1 MVDIPRAEEFAT
13 VIGADAQFK
22 GELTFQ
28 GGVRIDGLFE
38 GSITTPG
45 KILVSREGRLKA
57 EVKAGSL
64 VVEGQIEGNATVK
77 DRVEL
82 RATCTLKGDLKAAKL
97 NVVEG
102 ATFVG
107 RCEVGAGAGAAASEG
122 AGAHAHA
129 PAEPIRPAVSVTGR
143 R

>member
-1 MVDIPRAEEFAT
+1 MVDVARAEEFAT

-28 GGVRIDGLFE
+28 GGVRIDGKFE
-38 GSITTPG
+38 GSITTTG
-45 KILVSREGRLKA
+45 KVLVSREGNLKA
-57 EVKAGSL
+57 EVKAGHL
-64 VVEGQIEGNATVK
+64 VVEGTIEGNATVK
-77 DRVEL
+77 DRAEL

-102 ATFVG
+102 ATFIG
-107 RCEVGAGAGAAASEG
+107 RCEVGAGAGAADHGPAP
-122 AGAHAHA
+122 A
-129 PAEPIRPAVSVTGR
+129 PAEMGGMRPPIAVAGR

>member
-1 MVDIPRAEEFAT
+1 MVDIPRADEFAT
-13 VIGADAQFK
+13 IIGADAQFK

-38 GSITTPG
+38 GSVTTPG

-82 RATCTLKGDLKAAKL
+82 RATGTLKGDLKAAKL

-107 RCEVGAGAGAAASEG
+107 RCEVGAGAGAVAGEG
-122 AGAHAHA
+122 AAAHHA
-129 PAEPIRPAVSVTGR
+129 AAAEPMRPAVSVAGR

>member
-64 VVEGQIEGNATVK
+64 TVEGQIEGNVVVK
-77 DRVEL
+77 DRAEL

-102 ATFVG
+102 ATFIG
-107 RCEVGAGAGAAASEG
+107 RCEVGAGAGTAEGAPAAAG
-122 AGAHAHA
+122 HAHA
-129 PAEPIRPAVSVTGR
+129 PEGMRPAVAVAGR

>member
-1 MVDIPRAEEFAT
+1 MVDVVRAEEFAT

-38 GSITTPG
+38 GSITTTG
-45 KILVSREGRLKA
+45 KVLVSREGRLKA
-57 EVKAGSL
+57 EVKAGML
-64 VVEGQIEGNATVK
+64 VVEGTIEGNVTVK
-77 DRVEL
+77 DRAEL
-82 RATCTLKGDLKAAKL
+82 RATCTLRGDLKAMKL

-107 RCEVGAGAGAAASEG
+107 RCEVGAGAASADG
-122 AGAHAHA
+122 SA
-129 PAEPIRPAVSVTGR
+129 PAGMADAAGMRPAISVAGR

>member
-45 KILVSREGRLKA
+45 KVLVSREGRLKA
-57 EVKAGSL
+57 EVKAGSIT
-64 VVEGQIEGNATVK
+64 VEGQIEGNVIVK
-77 DRVEL
+77 DRAEL

-107 RCEVGAGAGAAASEG
+107 RCEVGAGAGAAAAEG
-122 AGAHAHA
+122 AAHGPA
-129 PAEPIRPAVSVTGR
+129 PAEPVRPAVSVAGR

>member
-13 VIGADAQFK
+13 IIGADAQFK

-28 GGVRIDGLFE
+28 GGVRIDGVFE
-38 GSITTPG
+38 GQVTTAG
-45 KILVSREGRLKA
+45 KILVSREGRLKSA

-64 VVEGQIEGNATVK
+64 VAEGQIEGNVTAK

-102 ATFVG
+102 ATFIG
-107 RCEVGAGAGAAASEG
+107 RCEVGTGISAS
-122 AGAHAHA
+122 
-129 PAEPIRPAVSVTGR
+129 
-143 R
+143 

>member
-38 GSITTPG
+38 GSVSTTG

-57 EVKAGSL
+57 EVWSSKARS
-64 VVEGQIEGNATVK
+64 
-77 DRVEL
+77 
-82 RATCTLKGDLKAAKL
+82 RATS
-97 NVVEG
+97 
-102 ATFVG
+102 
-107 RCEVGAGAGAAASEG
+107 R
-122 AGAHAHA
+122 
-129 PAEPIRPAVSVTGR
+129 
-143 R
+143 